1 MISLCLLHERSE
13 GNNYTRAE
21 KAQLITLVDRAPTF
35 EGAKITLYT
44 KIVQKMFLFITH
56 VFIITSRFF
65 WARQD

>member
-13 GNNYTRAE
+13 GNNYTRDE
-21 KAQLITLVDRAPTF
+21 KAQLLDRAAAF

-44 KIVQKMFLFITH
+44 KILQKMFLFITH
-56 VFIITSRFF
+56 VFIITPRFF